1 MCKTDGQKL
10 PQHGLDCLP
19 APQVLSING
28 LIKSKDIKTFLA
40 KLSSLKLRVYYLT
53 GFDPSWISLFHLG
66 IFLVQVY
73 ARVDLYQF
81 STIT

>member
-1 MCKTDGQKL
+1 L
-10 PQHGLDCLP
+10 P
-19 APQVLSING
+19 
-28 LIKSKDIKTFLA
+28 
-40 KLSSLKLRVYYLT
+40 T

-81 STIT
+81 STVT